1 MLGWNDDDTVQDTG
15 EPLDPDSLFDPMIS
29 PLDAIGY
36 NWTFRVPITKDF
48 CENNG
53 TNEITINYPYPSQ
66 VDSHT
71 MYPSIGR

>member
-1 MLGWNDDDTVQDTG
+1 
-15 EPLDPDSLFDPMIS
+15 MIS